1 MADLLPIDEAQ
12 RLILEHARPLAAE
25 TVELEDA
32 AGRVL
37 AEPAR
42 AQIDLPPF
50 PSSAMDG
57 YAVRAADTP
66 GRLRVQ
72 MRIAAGKPAAGA
84 LEPRQAMG
92 IATGGVV
99 PDGADAVVPI
109 EYVAEHDNE
118 VEIGGGVE
126 SGENVRPLG
135 GDIRA
140 GETVVEPGSVLTPA
154 RLGALAAAGIP
165 QVRCTRRPRAAVL
178 PTGTQL
184 RRPGEGLAA
193 GEIYEANRLILAAQL
208 QAAGSVVE
216 LMPAGGARAGAA
228 PGAPPH
234 RVAAA
239 GVVTSR
245 GVSL

>member
-72 MRIAAGKPAAGA
+72 TRIAAGKPAAGA
-84 LEPRQAMG
+84 LEPGQAMG

-109 EYVAEHDNE
+109 EYVVERDNE
-118 VEIGGGVE
+118 VQIDGGVE

-135 GDIRA
+135 W
-140 GETVVEPGSVLTPA
+140 
-154 RLGALAAAGIP
+154 
-165 QVRCTRRPRAAVL
+165 
-178 PTGTQL
+178 
-184 RRPGEGLAA
+184 
-193 GEIYEANRLILAAQL
+193 
-208 QAAGSVVE
+208 
-216 LMPAGGARAGAA
+216 
-228 PGAPPH
+228 
-234 RVAAA
+234 
-239 GVVTSR
+239 
-245 GVSL
+245 

>member
-1 MADLLPIDEAQ
+1 MADLLTIDEAQ
-12 RLILEHARPLAAE
+12 RLILEHARPLPAE

-72 MRIAAGKPAAGA
+72 MRIAAGKPAVGA
-84 LEPRQAMG
+84 LVPGHAMG

-109 EYVAEHDNE
+109 E
-118 VEIGGGVE
+118 
-126 SGENVRPLG
+126 S
-135 GDIRA
+135 
-140 GETVVEPGSVLTPA
+140 SV
-154 RLGALAAAGIP
+154 
-165 QVRCTRRPRAAVL
+165 
-178 PTGTQL
+178 
-184 RRPGEGLAA
+184 
-193 GEIYEANRLILAAQL
+193 IL
-208 QAAGSVVE
+208 
-216 LMPAGGARAGAA
+216 
-228 PGAPPH
+228 
-234 RVAAA
+234 
-239 GVVTSR
+239 
-245 GVSL
+245 